1 MLDPS
6 LYKQLFSNSGMKAL
20 PVRRA
25 KDDRAKEHMA
35 LTFKDHPAH

>member
-6 LYKQLFSNSGMKAL
+6 PHTQSFSNSGMRAL
-20 PVRRA
+20 PVRHA